1 MNITSTGTRGSR
13 ALGTIALV
21 LLGTLVAF
29 GFLVSPADE
38 VQGDAVRLMYVHV
51 PSAWL
56 AYLSFFV
63 TFVCSVAYLIPRTRS
78 MAWDRVAAASAEIG
92 VLFTGLA
99 LLTGMVWGR
108 ITWGVYWTWDARL
121 TSTALLFL
129 LFCGYLALRRLPASF
144 EQRAKRSA
152 ILGVIAFVDVPIVH
166 MSVLWWN
173 TLHQDPTILRTDL
186 DPQIDGL
193 MLTTLMLGVVAFTVT
208 YLWLLVHRLRVGRL
222 EEWIESR
229 ELEVAIRERL
239 AEAGPTAV
247 TGPPPGADPLVT
259 GATGAQG

>member
-1 MNITSTGTRGSR
+1 MNITSTGTKGSR
-13 ALGTIALV
+13 VLGAAALAGLAALV
-21 LLGTLVAF
+21 VF
-29 GFLVSPADE
+29 GWFLSPADA

-78 MAWDRVAAASAEIG
+78 LAWDRVAAASAEIG

-99 LLTGMVWGR
+99 LATGMIWGR
-108 ITWGVYWTWDARL
+108 ITWGVFWTWDARL

-129 LFCGYLALRRLPASF
+129 LFCGYLALRRMQASQ
-144 EQRAKRSA
+144 EQRAKRAA

-166 MSVLWWN
+166 LSVLWWD
-173 TLHQDPTILRTDL
+173 TLHQEPTVLRTDL

-193 MLTTLMLGVVAFTVT
+193 MLTTLMLGVAAFTVT
-208 YLWLLVHRLRVGRL
+208 YCWLMLHRLRVGRM
-222 EEWIESR
+222 EEWLETH
-229 ELEVAIRERL
+229 ELELAIVERQ
-239 AEAGPTAV
+239 AEAGVPDAS
-247 TGPPPGADPLVT
+247 GGAIVT
-259 GATGAQG
+259 GAPR